1 MRKVKIF
8 LIVVGGL
15 MVLSACGGKDL
26 KKGVEKAKKDFEIL
40 YTYEESKIMPVIK
53 EEKTPEE
60 LAKDYLQDRIGLS
73 DGENPEYKEQGVLRD
88 QGVFIE
94 SAIYDGEKIPNI
106 TAMSQETKDRI
117 KNDREDRS
125 LQRRI
130 DEFEELE
137 MQRAKVLNEQYKEDN
152 TKKDFVEDEIRKR
165 VEEYKQDA
173 EEGTDE
179 SVEEDIDEI
188 EDNEEE
194 WEIE

>member
-1 MRKVKIF
+1 
-8 LIVVGGL
+8 
-15 MVLSACGGKDL
+15 
-26 KKGVEKAKKDFEIL
+26 
-40 YTYEESKIMPVIK
+40 MPVIK